1 MKLVSHRRDG
11 RARLGALVGEHVV
24 DLEGDDLVAFLRAGR
39 PAREAAAATVARAQD
54 REALRALAERGA
66 ATPVV
71 QVSFLPV
78 VPHPAK
84 VICLGHNYRHHVLEM
99 GGTIPEYPVLF
110 GRFAHTLIGHRQ
122 PIVLPAVSDMV
133 DYEAELAIVIG
144 RRGRAIPQGRAFEHV
159 AGYTCFND
167 VSVRDYQRRT
177 VQWMQGK
184 NFDGTGPLGP
194 ALVTLDEIPDAS
206 ALDIRLRLNGQ
217 VMQQSNTADFIFSV
231 PRIIEYVSE
240 ILTLEEGDVIATGT
254 PSGVGFARKPPV
266 FLRAGDRVE
275 VEIGGVGVLENPVV
289 APGTGASA

>member
-11 RARLGALVGEHVV
+11 RARLGAVVGEHVV
-24 DLEGDDLVAFLRAGR
+24 DLEGDDLVAFLRAGK
-39 PAREAAAATVARAQD
+39 PAREAAADVLTRAQD
-54 REALRALAERGA
+54 PEALRGLAARGA
-66 ATPVV
+66 ATPVG

-78 VPHPAK
+78 VQRPAK
-84 VICLGHNYRHHVLEM
+84 IICLGHNYRHHVMEM
-99 GGTIPEYPVLF
+99 GGAMPEYPVLF

-122 PIVLPAVSDMV
+122 PIVLPTVSQMV

-144 RRGRAIPQGRAFEHV
+144 RRGRAIAQARAFDHI

-194 ALVTLDEIPDAS
+194 ALVTLDEIGDPS
-206 ALDIRLRLNGQ
+206 ALPIRLRLNGQ
-217 VMQQSNTADFIFSV
+217 VMQESNTSDFIFSV

-254 PSGVGFARKPPV
+254 PSGVGAARKPPV
-266 FLRAGDRVE
+266 FLRPGDRVE
-275 VEIGGVGVLENPVV
+275 VEIGGVGLLENPV
-289 APGTGASA
+289 A